1 MSMYFAKLSRSKRLL
16 LVTVFVTNKTYYD
29 GFHKVE
35 YIKYILIALGSRIG
49 LINRQLLS
57 SNYRGSYCQ

>member
-16 LVTVFVTNKTYYD
+16 LVTVFVTNKIYYD

-35 YIKYILIALGSRIG
+35 YIQYILIK
-49 LINRQLLS
+49 
-57 SNYRGSYCQ
+57 